1 MLRSLYLVVVASLL
15 GCSGIHEKPEP
26 TPLKRIDAVVE
37 LDEFESISLG
47 GGDQTGLAP
56 AVHGEVVAAASASG
70 EVYLLN
76 SELDEVWDVDLGRTI
91 LGGTALNSTNVYV
104 ITSDAV
110 LVALAR
116 GDGTKV
122 FETVLPVV
130 QQCHQS
136 LQILWCLSKHRLV
149 VFWQL
154 MHRPAQQSGLRKR
167 RNQVWAFVAALQ

>member
-1 MLRSLYLVVVASLL
+1 MFRHPRKA
-15 GCSGIHEKPEP
+15 EP
-26 TPLKRIDAVVE
+26 TPIFKRIDGVE

-116 GDGTKV
+116 GDD
-122 FETVLPVV
+122 
-130 QQCHQS
+130 QS
-136 LQILWCLSKHRLV
+136 IQNGAPRWCNSATSRYR
-149 VFWQL
+149 F
-154 MHRPAQQSGLRKR
+154 SG
-167 RNQVWAFVAALQ
+167 V